1 MKDLYEVMHC
11 GSITHNYEWEEHFTD
26 RPTKFYRVCIFLY
39 EGQYTLVEMLDGV
52 IVDVAELGKEE
63 VE

>member
-1 MKDLYEVMHC
+1 MKDLYEVFHY
-11 GSITHNYEWEEHFTD
+11 GIIIHDYQWEEHFTD
-26 RPTKFYRVCIFLY
+26 RPTKFRHVRIFFY